1 MPRTTVRDLARMKA
15 QGEKIPMITAYDYT
29 AARLADAA
37 KIPVVLV
44 GDSLGM
50 VVLGYDSTLPVT
62 MEDMIHHTKA
72 VARGTKEALLVTDMP
87 FMSYQIDPA
96 QAMANACDPRSQSLG
111 QTYELTGEEIYS
123 FKVLIKFFF

>member
-15 QGEKIPMITAYDYT
+15 KGEKIPMITAYDYT

-50 VVLGYDSTLPVT
+50 VVLGYDSTIP
-62 MEDMIHHTKA
+62 
-72 VARGTKEALLVTDMP
+72 
-87 FMSYQIDPA
+87 
-96 QAMANACDPRSQSLG
+96 
-111 QTYELTGEEIYS
+111 EIGRA
-123 FKVLIKFFF
+123 